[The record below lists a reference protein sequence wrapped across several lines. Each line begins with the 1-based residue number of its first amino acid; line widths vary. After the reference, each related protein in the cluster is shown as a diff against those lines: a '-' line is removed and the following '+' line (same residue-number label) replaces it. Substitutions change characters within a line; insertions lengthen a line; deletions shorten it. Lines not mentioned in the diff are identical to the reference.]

1 MPRRAIH
8 NEQMPKP
15 FGPYSPAVAASGELV
30 FISGQPGIELK
41 SGEVP
46 ADFASQA
53 RNAFENV
60 ASVARAAGVTLADV
74 VKTTVYL
81 ADASQFE
88 TLNALFGEYFPEN
101 LRPAPPLSCNFL
113 TACLSRLRQSRSDPE
128 HRRSAPTDGNPKQTY
143 AA

>member
-101 LRPAPPLSCNFL
+101 PPTRATPVVQLPNGLLISIEAIAVRP
-113 TACLSRLRQSRSDPE
+113 
-128 HRRSAPTDGNPKQTY
+128 
-143 AA
+143 